1 MSFSEKLF
9 DAAGALDGIIQK
21 EMQLG
26 GAAHLETLDE
36 FVTDKTVGPVESL
49 LGLGA
54 LFRSA
59 LDGEKNARRFQ
70 IGSHTNLGDEYVR
83 GETRIPQLAFE
94 HGNNFVLNFLG
105 DAFVTMS
112 GDSHGT

>member
-1 MSFSEKLF
+1 MSFSEKLV

-21 EMQLG
+21 EVQLG
-26 GAAHLETLDE
+26 GAAHLEALDE
-36 FVTDKTVGPVESL
+36 FVTDKAVGLVEGL

-59 LDGEKNARRFQ
+59 FDGEINARRFQ
-70 IGSHTNLGDEYVR
+70 IGSHADFGDEHVR
-83 GETRIPQLAFE
+83 SETRIAQLTFE
-94 HGNNFVLNFLG
+94 HGHDFVLNFLG